1 MIIIMLLHQIN
12 KKNPSDIR
20 PTRWKVHRATQ
31 KSTQQTNQTSSSASK
46 ETYVLSVTSE
56 RCCHRLDLKDVAC
69 VNMRD
74 SIVRRFISTE
84 TNLGQAR
91 KLVRAQSLYSKLLPS
106 LQCKSMSAK
115 LTCVLIHQIFH
126 SNFHPGSTT
135 KMCRN
140 ERFLFSAIPF
150 NLQILALSTQGLD
163 VHGSIT
169 YLRRPRMLQSNFKT
183 LILTSSYGSSGNTDD
198 RLGEASLPLLSR
210 APVAIRGPRL
220 ATVLI
225 SDDIS
230 WSR

>member
-135 KMCRN
+135 KM
-140 ERFLFSAIPF
+140 LPKD
-150 NLQILALSTQGLD
+150 STCTG
-163 VHGSIT
+163 
-169 YLRRPRMLQSNFKT
+169 
-183 LILTSSYGSSGNTDD
+183 
-198 RLGEASLPLLSR
+198 RL
-210 APVAIRGPRL
+210 
-220 ATVLI
+220 LI
-225 SDDIS
+225 SADHGTPMIDWVKHRCPCCLAHLS
-230 WSR
+230 LLGVLVLPRF